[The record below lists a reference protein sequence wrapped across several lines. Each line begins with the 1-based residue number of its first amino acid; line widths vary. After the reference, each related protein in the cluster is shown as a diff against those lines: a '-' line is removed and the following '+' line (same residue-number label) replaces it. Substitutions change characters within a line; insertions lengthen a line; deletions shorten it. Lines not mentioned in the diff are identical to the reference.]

1 MGIPIFADTC
11 EIEYNNTLRATNQL
25 THNINNQ
32 IHEYN
37 IDRNLEKEIEQQIR
51 KEKKERQEK
60 LLTEVRKSM
69 TQEELRANDIAQKKG
84 ASSWLSALPLESEGY
99 TLSKREFYDAIQ
111 LRYTWEMKRLPLKCV
126 CNKEFSP
133 DHAMQC
139 LSGGFIHKRHDGI
152 RDALAKIIDEV
163 AYDVRIEPPLEPL
176 TGEELPR
183 NASREDEARL
193 DIAAR
198 GFWQPSAMAFF
209 DVRVFSPFAKT
220 HLKTT
225 LDAAFDSQ
233 EQQKKTK
240 YNQRVIQV
248 EHGSF
253 TPIVMSAYGGYG
265 RETERFLS
273 QLIHKISEKKDVPL
287 SSISNYIRT
296 KLSFI
301 LVKAQVMC
309 IRGSRKLWKQS
320 SVDIQEAEVVH
331 CRGRVRED

>member
-1 MGIPIFADTC
+1 MYVT
-11 EIEYNNTLRATNQL
+11 
-25 THNINNQ
+25 
-32 IHEYN
+32 
-37 IDRNLEKEIEQQIR
+37 
-51 KEKKERQEK
+51 
-60 LLTEVRKSM
+60 
-69 TQEELRANDIAQKKG
+69 
-84 ASSWLSALPLESEGY
+84 
-99 TLSKREFYDAIQ
+99 
-111 LRYTWEMKRLPLKCV
+111 
-126 CNKEFSP
+126 KEFSP

-139 LSGGFIHKRHDGI
+139 HKRYDGI

-209 DVRVFSPFAKT
+209 DVRVFNPFAKT

-287 SSISNYIRT
+287 SSISKYIRT
-296 KLSFI
+296 KFLLFWGLLCAS
-301 LVKAQVMC
+301 
-309 IRGSRKLWKQS
+309 G
-320 SVDIQEAEVVH
+320 EAESSGNNH
-331 CRGRVRED
+331 RWTYRKQRWYNAEEE

>member
-1 MGIPIFADTC
+1 MGPFF
-11 EIEYNNTLRATNQL
+11 EI
-25 THNINNQ
+25 
-32 IHEYN
+32 
-37 IDRNLEKEIEQQIR
+37 LE
-51 KEKKERQEK
+51 
-60 LLTEVRKSM
+60 
-69 TQEELRANDIAQKKG
+69 
-84 ASSWLSALPLESEGY
+84 
-99 TLSKREFYDAIQ
+99 
-111 LRYTWEMKRLPLKCV
+111 KCV

-209 DVRVFSPFAKT
+209 DVRVFNPFAKT

-320 SVDIQEAEVVH
+320 SVDIQEAEVVQ